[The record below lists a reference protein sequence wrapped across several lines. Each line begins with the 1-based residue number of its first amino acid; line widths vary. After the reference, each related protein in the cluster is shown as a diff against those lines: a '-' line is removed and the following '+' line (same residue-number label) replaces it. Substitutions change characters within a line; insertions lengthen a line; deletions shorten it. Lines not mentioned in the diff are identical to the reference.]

1 MLYSFYLKLTFIQD
15 FFMKQTLKKLSLRK
29 RFVGVFAGLIIVAT
43 TLLSVIAVRIIKVT
57 VHSQASAQSS
67 AVAENAVRKIDG
79 DAFERFSKNIDEQD
93 PYFESTRQELL
104 RIKEAVDCEYLYTM
118 YRRGST
124 WYYVIDGSCDPSD
137 YENYSDP
144 GSEEDVSSWGAAP
157 FKAYDEGVPAVSDFE
172 NQDGWGWTI
181 SSYYPIKNSRGV
193 VVGIV
198 GCDIGVD
205 TIVEDMNRHIMQLAV
220 IDILIVLLGGILIYV
235 FSRAMFK
242 PMKDISDSMEN
253 IASGK
258 ADLTERIPEK
268 GGKELVLLA
277 HNCNSVISS
286 LASLVSNLQEHSS
299 VLSSTGSEMSDRTNL
314 NIESINAS
322 FDSVSNID
330 QKIKVQSE
338 KVQLIADSIIA
349 VENEING
356 LKEKLNYQADAINE
370 STSAADEISKNI
382 KSVNEIVD
390 NITSDYE
397 RLETEAE
404 DGKKNQLTVTE
415 NVAQI
420 AQQSKNLNEANA
432 AIARIASQTN
442 LLAMN
447 AAIEAAHAGE
457 AGKGFGVVADEIRS
471 LAETSSSQSKQIKS
485 LLDDVTKSIEQIVAS
500 SDISASSFE
509 NVTDRIVKMSVLMKQ
524 VQSAMTEEN
533 ESVKNILTTV
543 DTLNST
549 TESIAEASKQ
559 MQSESGKLFKEIEE
573 LKDIAEQTHAESAV
587 VSENMN
593 EMRASAESVSES
605 AQKNQKA
612 TGAVID
618 MITGFKV

>member
-1 MLYSFYLKLTFIQD
+1 
-15 FFMKQTLKKLSLRK
+15 MKQTLKKLSLRK
-29 RFVGVFAGLIIVAT
+29 RFVGVFASLIIVAT

-57 VHSQASAQSS
+57 VHSQASSLSS
-67 AVAENAVRKIDG
+67 AVAGNALSKIDG

-124 WYYVIDGSCDPSD
+124 WYYVIDSSCDPSD
-137 YENYSDP
+137 YENYSEP
-144 GSEEDVSSWGAAP
+144 GSEEDVSSWGKAP

-258 ADLTERIPEK
+258 ADLTERLPEK

-286 LASLVSNLQEHSS
+286 LANLVSNLQEHSS

-420 AQQSKNLNEANA
+420 AQHSKNLNEANA

-471 LAETSSSQSKQIKS
+471 LAETSSRQSKQIKS

-549 TESIAEASKQ
+549 TESIAEASEQ

>member
-1 MLYSFYLKLTFIQD
+1 
-15 FFMKQTLKKLSLRK
+15 MKQTLKKLSLRK
-29 RFVGVFAGLIIVAT
+29 RFVGVFASLIIVAT

-57 VHSQASAQSS
+57 VHSQASSLSS
-67 AVAENAVRKIDG
+67 AVAGNALSKIDG

-137 YENYSDP
+137 YENYSEP
-144 GSEEDVSSWGAAP
+144 GSEEDVSSWGKAP

-258 ADLTERIPEK
+258 ADLTERLPEK

-286 LASLVSNLQEHSS
+286 LANLVSNLQEHSS

-471 LAETSSSQSKQIKS
+471 LAETSSRQSKQIKS

-549 TESIAEASKQ
+549 TESIAEASEQ

>member
-1 MLYSFYLKLTFIQD
+1 VS
-15 FFMKQTLKKLSLRK
+15 
-29 RFVGVFAGLIIVAT
+29 
-43 TLLSVIAVRIIKVT
+43 
-57 VHSQASAQSS
+57 
-67 AVAENAVRKIDG
+67 KIDG

-104 RIKEAVDCEYLYTM
+104 RIKEAVDCDYLYTM

-137 YENYSDP
+137 YENYSAP
-144 GSEEDVSSWGAAP
+144 GSEEDVSSWGKAP
-157 FKAYDEGVPAVSDFE
+157 FIAYDEGVPAVSDFE

-181 SSYYPIKNSRGV
+181 SSYYPIKNSMGS

-220 IDILIVLLGGILIYV
+220 IDIFIVLLGGILIYV

-258 ADLTERIPEK
+258 ADLTERLPEK
-268 GGKELVLLA
+268 GGKELVVLA

-471 LAETSSSQSKQIKS
+471 LAETSSRQSKQIKS

-549 TESIAEASKQ
+549 TESIAEASEQ